1 MVQLASPQLL
11 RLQFID
17 HSTPC
22 CEARANEGGSKVTV
36 SSFLVLLPL
45 LLGVAASQDDSQSQ
59 EPQPSVSRLVV
70 EHQWIVRVPVRPQ
83 RAVQRFEW
91 NEGKRVKCFPT
102 AEIRGALL
110 SGVDHVDFLLRKR
123 QRVRA
128 SFDGSCPALDFYGG
142 FYLKTD
148 DERVCARRDFVHSRM
163 GGSCRIE
170 RFRRLKPKL
179 KD

>member
-1 MVQLASPQLL
+1 M
-11 RLQFID
+11 
-17 HSTPC
+17 
-22 CEARANEGGSKVTV
+22 TV

-45 LLGVAASQDDSQSQ
+45 LLGIAASQDDTHGE

-70 EHQWIVRVPVRPQ
+70 ERQWIVRVPVRPQ

-91 NEGKRVKCFPT
+91 SEGKRVKCFRT
-102 AEIRGALL
+102 KGIRGALL
-110 SGVDHVDFLLRKR
+110 SGADNVDFLLDKR

-128 SFDGSCPALDFYGG
+128 SFDGNCPALDFYGG

-148 DERVCARRDFVHSRM
+148 DDLVCARRDFVHSRM

-170 RFRRLKPKL
+170 RFRQLEPKL